1 MDLSDAML
9 ALLNG
14 KLVQRQGWNGK
25 GMFLLRT
32 KGNSYRAKK
41 GTLSAEIFG
50 EGGNGNTR

>member
-50 EGGNGNTR
+50 EGGKGNTR